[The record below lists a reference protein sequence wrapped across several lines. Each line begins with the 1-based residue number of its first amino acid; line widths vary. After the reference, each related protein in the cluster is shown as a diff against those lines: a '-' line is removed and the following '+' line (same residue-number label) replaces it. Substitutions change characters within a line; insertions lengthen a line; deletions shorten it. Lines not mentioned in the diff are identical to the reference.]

1 MERNRRYERM
11 SEEETEQYK
20 KAKEFMNEAM
30 EEYDKGNYKASLG
43 KLLWCIGW
51 LADEIKFNKVS
62 KEIKT

>member
-1 MERNRRYERM
+1 M